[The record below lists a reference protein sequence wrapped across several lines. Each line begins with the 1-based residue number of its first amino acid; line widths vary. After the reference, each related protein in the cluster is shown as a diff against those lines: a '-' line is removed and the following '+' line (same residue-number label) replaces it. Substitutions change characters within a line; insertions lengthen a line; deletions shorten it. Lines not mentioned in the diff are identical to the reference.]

1 MSRDLRLPPR
11 TRRILH
17 VDIDAFLASVEQS
30 LHPELRGQPVVVGGL
45 PHERNLVMSCS
56 YEARAHGVRSGML
69 LGEAARRCPQ
79 AIFRRGDSQAANRLR
94 EQVTRRLLGVSPR
107 VEVTSIDDFYV
118 DLSGGVLEHGSAF
131 ETASTLHG
139 LLRDELGLPTTW
151 GIGTS
156 KLVARVAGKF
166 AKPQGVFEILP
177 GYERA
182 FFAHLPLDVLPGA
195 GKAMGTQLARY
206 GLRTAADLL
215 LVPREVLYTTFGA
228 QGLELHARAR
238 AEDDEAVEATHELG
252 ADGTLTARP
261 PHSIRRDGTFE
272 PEEGRRAM
280 VEAMLAYLVER
291 AASRL
296 RAHGA
301 AAHALEVEIVY
312 VDTRSADET
321 RWRAGTGA
329 AAAATANDGAGGRLS
344 KRRALEAPSDCTAE
358 LARTALHL
366 LRGLPRRRALV
377 KRVGVA
383 LHGVQSSC
391 GWQGTLFSNQSAASG
406 DDRSAER
413 SASTTGPT
421 GSQLDR
427 ERRADRAL
435 DALRERHGFGRV
447 LRASQLELGRRYELG
462 RDGYTLRTPS
472 LNQ

>member
-17 VDIDAFLASVEQS
+17 VDIDAFLASVEQA
-30 LHPELRGQPVVVGGL
+30 LHQELRGRPVVVGGL

-94 EQVTRRLLGVSPR
+94 EQVTRRLLEYSPR

-118 DLSGGVLEHGSAF
+118 DLGGCAHAHGSAF
-131 ETASTLHG
+131 AIACE
-139 LLRDELGLPTTW
+139 LRRRVQDELQLPTTW
-151 GIGTS
+151 GLGTS
-156 KLVARVAGKF
+156 KLAARVAGKF

-177 GYERA
+177 GHERA
-182 FFAHLPLDVLPGA
+182 FFARLPLDLLPGA
-195 GKAMGTQLARY
+195 GKAMGAQLSRY
-206 GLRTAADLL
+206 GLRTCGDLA
-215 LVPREVLYTTFGA
+215 LVPREILYTSFGA
-228 QGLELHARAR
+228 QGLELHARAL
-238 AEDDEAVEATHELG
+238 AQDDEAVEATHELG
-252 ADGTLTARP
+252 ADGALVARP
-261 PHSIRRDGTFE
+261 PLSIRRDGTFE

-280 VEAMLAYLVER
+280 VEAMLSYLVER

-301 AAHALEVEIVY
+301 AARSVAVELVY
-312 VDTRSADET
+312 VDTRADAHASPEREPGADPAGSAASSL
-321 RWRAGTGA
+321 RP
-329 AAAATANDGAGGRLS
+329 S
-344 KRRALEAPSDCTAE
+344 KRRALATPSDCTAE
-358 LARTALHL
+358 LARAALRL
-366 LRGLPRRRALV
+366 LRELPRRRALV

-383 LHGVQSSC
+383 LHGVQPST
-391 GWQGTLFSNQSAASG
+391 GWQGTLFSAQLDEPSG
-406 DDRSAER
+406 DRANER
-413 SASTTGPT
+413 APDVAGPT

-427 ERRADRAL
+427 QRRADRAL